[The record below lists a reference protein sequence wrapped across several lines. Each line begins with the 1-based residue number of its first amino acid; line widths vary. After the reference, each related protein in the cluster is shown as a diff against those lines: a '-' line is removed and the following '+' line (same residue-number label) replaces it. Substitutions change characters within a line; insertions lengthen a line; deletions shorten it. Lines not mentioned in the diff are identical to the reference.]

1 MLTGNGLII
10 GFIVALAIL
19 FVLIIRFKW
28 DAFIALLVV
37 AIGLGLVS
45 AIPAQEVP
53 EVIATGFGDTL
64 AGVGILIGL
73 GIIFGQFLAA
83 SGGIEKIA
91 SSMLKA
97 FGVKNSPYAMAA
109 TSTTVAI
116 PVFFDAAFI
125 ILHKLIYS
133 LSIRTKISL
142 ATFVAILAIGLIVSH
157 SLIIPTPGPL
167 VVADQMGVDIGVFFI
182 YGLIVAIPATL
193 VGGVIYGKII
203 GKRITNG
210 ARLDDVKEELQA
222 NEQEEKDPNQKEMPT
237 WLAYAML
244 GLPIIL
250 ILSNTVINNVVLQNS
265 PNAMI
270 GKVFAVIG
278 DKNSALLI
286 SVIAAMFILTPY
298 IKEKT
303 STVMKEA
310 FDSSGMV
317 LLITGAGGAFGQVV
331 QQTGLGELLVDL
343 MTGFNMPALIL
354 GFVFAQI
361 LRASLGSATVAL
373 VTTST
378 ILGPL
383 AVDLGVSPV
392 LLGLAIAAG
401 GIGLSLPNDSGFWV
415 VNKFGRLSV
424 TETIRVWSLG
434 GFVAGVTALVMVHLL
449 SAMSGFLPGL

>member
-45 AIPAQEVP
+45 AIPAHEVP
-53 EVIATGFGDTL
+53 GVIAEGFGNTL

-91 SSMLKA
+91 GSMLKA
-97 FGVKNSPYAMAA
+97 FGVRNSPYAMAA

-193 VGGVIYGKII
+193 VGGVIYGKLI
-203 GKRITNG
+203 GKRVTNG
-210 ARLDDVKEELQA
+210 TRLDDVREEIEA
-222 NEQEEKDPNQKEMPT
+222 NEQVENNPDQKSIPT

-244 GLPIIL
+244 ALPIVL
-250 ILSNTVINNVVLQNS
+250 ILSNTVVNNLIFQDN
-265 PNAMI
+265 PEAML

-286 SVIAAMFILTPY
+286 SVIVATFVLTPY

-331 QQTGLGELLVDL
+331 QKTGLGELLVDL

-434 GFVAGVTALVMVHLL
+434 GFVAGLTALVMVHLL
-449 SAMSGFLPGL
+449 SAISGFLPGL